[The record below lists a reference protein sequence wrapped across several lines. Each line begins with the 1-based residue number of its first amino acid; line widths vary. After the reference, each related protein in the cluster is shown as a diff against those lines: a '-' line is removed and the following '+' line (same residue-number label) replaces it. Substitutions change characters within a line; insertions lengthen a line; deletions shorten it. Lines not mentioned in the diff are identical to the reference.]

1 MKLHLKKSSIALA
14 VAAASGVTFAAPV
27 TTTTLTAATPTV
39 TSVAGDITLNVN
51 PAPNNDSQKSIT
63 TTVGEGFQS
72 IVDNTANNT
81 ADATKNQATYV
92 KTTNKNSSATGVVTE
107 KQNYKTAGKATVN
120 AGGQVTGFAA
130 DPATKT
136 ADGAVAQ
143 TFAADDVTK
152 KLDANTQSFEVM
164 NEDVTYVAADE
175 KASTHSDSLKIS
187 DLTTKKKLGAD
198 GKQVGDQTIR
208 TGTVAF
214 EDSNSNVV
222 YKNEIKNGKLTSK
235 NANGILNNT
244 DTNRSNHQVTE
255 AYQTNAAGD
264 VIATNLSADKKSL
277 LGQSSVNTD
286 KFAETTKTVNYD
298 EVSAKQ
304 QTYDET
310 QSWENTQEYLDGYVG
325 GNKGTSV

>member
-51 PAPNNDSQKSIT
+51 PAPNNDSQKSVT

-152 KLDANTQSFEVM
+152 KLDANTKSFEDM

-175 KASTHSDSLKIS
+175 KASSHDYVTKRSN
-187 DLTTKKKLGAD
+187 LTTKKKLGAD
-198 GKQVGDQTIR
+198 GKQVADQTIR
-208 TGTVAF
+208 TGTVAD
-214 EDSNSNVV
+214 ESTNKGVT
-222 YKNEIKNGKLTSK
+222 YKRDIVNGKLVSK
-235 NANGILNNT
+235 NASGVL
-244 DTNRSNHQVTE
+244 SN
-255 AYQTNAAGD
+255 
-264 VIATNLSADKKSL
+264 
-277 LGQSSVNTD
+277 
-286 KFAETTKTVNYD
+286 
-298 EVSAKQ
+298 
-304 QTYDET
+304 DET
-310 QSWENTQEYLDGYVG
+310 STLIV
-325 GNKGTSV
+325 